1 MIPPVNHVREK
12 ERLLSLESFNIM
24 DTLPEEDY
32 DNLTAIAAQICGTP
46 ISLISLLDDERQW
59 FKSNHGL
66 DARETPKEYAF
77 CAHAINEQEDV
88 FIIPDSRQDIRFH
101 DNPLVTDD
109 PRVIFYAG
117 IPLMGDDG
125 LPLGTLCVID
135 QQPKALSPQQI
146 SSLKALAQ
154 QVMNLLYLRR
164 TSALLEKNIV
174 SLKAKNDELE
184 QFAHL
189 AAHDLK
195 SPLNNISTITELFAE
210 EYTGQLDDQGHTMLS
225 FLKDS
230 CKKLRGLI
238 EGLLE
243 YSKSDAVLREKK
255 ESVDLQALGQEISA
269 LFAANTPLSMTV
281 TSPFHSIYINRAAIS
296 QILINLIGN
305 AVKYNDKEQV
315 ALELKVDETE
325 GHYEFHLKDNGP
337 GICQEQHESIF
348 EIFKTLGNKDRFGNK
363 GNGIGLATVKKL
375 IEKMGGAISVV
386 STPEEGST
394 FSFQLEKGLA
404 PHLEIQG

>member
-1 MIPPVNHVREK
+1 MISPVDHLREK

-46 ISLISLLDDERQW
+46 ISLISLLDDQRQW

-66 DARETPKEYAF
+66 DARQTPREYAF
-77 CAHAINEQEDV
+77 CAHAINEQEGV
-88 FIIPDSRQDIRFH
+88 FIIPDSREDIRFH
-101 DNPLVTDD
+101 DNPLVVGD

-117 IPLMGDDG
+117 IPLLGDDG

-135 QQPKALSPQQI
+135 QKPKDLNPQQI
-146 SSLKALAQ
+146 DCLKALAQ

-164 TSALLEKNIV
+164 TSALLAINME

-195 SPLNNISTITELFAE
+195 SPLNNIGTITELFTEGYA
-210 EYTGQLDDQGHTMLS
+210 GQLDDEGLTMLS
-225 FLKDS
+225 FMNESCQQLK
-230 CKKLRGLI
+230 GLI

-243 YSKSDAVLREKK
+243 YSKSDAVLKEKK
-255 ESVDLQALGQEISA
+255 ESVDLQVLGQEICN

-281 TSPFHSIYINRAAIS
+281 KSHIKSICINRAAIS
-296 QILINLIGN
+296 QILINLVGN
-305 AVKYNDKEQV
+305 AVKYNDKEEV
-315 ALELKVDETE
+315 TLELCVKETE
-325 GHYEFHLKDNGP
+325 DYYEFQLKDNGP
-337 GICQEQHESIF
+337 GICKDHQESIF
-348 EIFKTLGNKDRFGNK
+348 EIFKTLGKKDRFGTA

-375 IEKMGGAISVV
+375 TEKMGGSISVA
-386 STPEEGST
+386 STPPDGST
-394 FSFQLEKGLA
+394 FSFQLEKGLQT
-404 PHLEIQG
+404 PLFIQG